1 MNNTKLIQIL
11 KTFSKEEMKE
21 FDKFVSSPYHS
32 RGRDMKKF
40 FSVLKSYYPDIG
52 NEKITY
58 EKVYSKLHPGEKYSK
73 NKGEN
78 MIRVLSSDL
87 IKLADEFLTY
97 EDFKSKKLQNRISLI
112 YVYIKRNLQGH
123 YTKLFNDTEKNMHN
137 LIDGYT
143 SYDYFNLYVFKMYEL
158 TFKLN
163 NNDKLKSLL
172 ESQAYF
178 LIVFFLC
185 AQNFI
190 DHNYKGN
197 IIYNIKNNE
206 DLVEKLMREFNFK
219 NYISHLNK
227 KSRLKKTEKD
237 ILELSY
243 YGLLYTLNRSNE
255 AYISKVEKLFYKT
268 KHLFRDDHK
277 LSFYFLLNDAFDMQP
292 DLKKSL
298 ILYKKLL
305 EDKIFDP
312 PRIMPNMLYM
322 NILFIFS
329 EFNPDDAEKFIEKY
343 LDCLD
348 TDMKDSYLNFGFAYI
363 EFKRKN
369 FSKALD
375 YISKVDIAFFY
386 FKYHLKTLYLQLY
399 FELNYTEEA
408 KSMTDTFKHF
418 LKKNRFV
425 SEKNYRRYSNFLN
438 YYIRLL
444 KIKTSGNKSGLKII
458 HKDISGEERLIF
470 FKKWFLEKADE
481 MI

>member
-1 MNNTKLIQIL
+1 
-11 KTFSKEEMKE
+11 
-21 FDKFVSSPYHS
+21 
-32 RGRDMKKF
+32 
-40 FSVLKSYYPDIG
+40 
-52 NEKITY
+52 
-58 EKVYSKLHPGEKYSK
+58 
-73 NKGEN
+73 

-227 KSRLKKTEKD
+227 KSRLKNRE
-237 ILELSY
+237 
-243 YGLLYTLNRSNE
+243 GYTR
-255 AYISKVEKLFYKT
+255 V
-268 KHLFRDDHK
+268 
-277 LSFYFLLNDAFDMQP
+277 
-292 DLKKSL
+292 
-298 ILYKKLL
+298 KLL
-305 EDKIFDP
+305 
-312 PRIMPNMLYM
+312 RSLVH
-322 NILFIFS
+322 
-329 EFNPDDAEKFIEKY
+329 
-343 LDCLD
+343 
-348 TDMKDSYLNFGFAYI
+348 T
-363 EFKRKN
+363 
-369 FSKALD
+369 
-375 YISKVDIAFFY
+375 
-386 FKYHLKTLYLQLY
+386 
-399 FELNYTEEA
+399 
-408 KSMTDTFKHF
+408 
-418 LKKNRFV
+418 
-425 SEKNYRRYSNFLN
+425 
-438 YYIRLL
+438 
-444 KIKTSGNKSGLKII
+444 
-458 HKDISGEERLIF
+458 
-470 FKKWFLEKADE
+470 
-481 MI
+481 